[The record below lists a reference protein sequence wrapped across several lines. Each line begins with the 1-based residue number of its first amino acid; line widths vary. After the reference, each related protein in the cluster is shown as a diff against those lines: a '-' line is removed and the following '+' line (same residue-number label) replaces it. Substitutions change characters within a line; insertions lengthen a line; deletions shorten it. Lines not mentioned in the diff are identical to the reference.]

1 MLCYH
6 GHGSEGKGGRV
17 KKKRGGCHLFDIHAS
32 GVMMLTRSLMH
43 ALTPVLTTTTLE
55 NQENVNT
62 CNTGI
67 DISSIELS
75 CLHLV
80 RTNVTS

>member
-6 GHGSEGKGGRV
+6 GHGGEGKSGRV
-17 KKKRGGCHLFDIHAS
+17 KKEGGGCHLFDIHAS
-32 GVMMLTRSLMH
+32 GVMILTRSLMH
-43 ALTPVLTTTTLE
+43 ALTPVLTKTTLE
-55 NQENVNT
+55 NQENANT
-62 CNTGI
+62 CNTCV

-80 RTNVTS
+80 KTNVTS